1 MPFAA
6 PKPCGHIGCR
16 AMAVP
21 TTGRCAKHQ
30 GEIKQR
36 DRDRGS
42 AAKRGYGHKWRQAR
56 DEFLSAHPLCV
67 DCQRRD
73 VLTASSEVDHIVPH
87 KGDLSL
93 FWRRS
98 NWQALCK
105 PCHSRK
111 TASEDG
117 GFGNARGRG

>member
-1 MPFAA
+1 MPTAA

-16 AMAVP
+16 AMAVAG
-21 TTGRCAKHQ
+21 GRCHKHA

-42 AAKRGYGHKWRQAR
+42 AAKRGYGHKWRIAR
-56 DEFLSAHPLCV
+56 DQYLSANPLCV
-67 DCQRRD
+67 ECKRLDL
-73 VLTASSEVDHIVPH
+73 LTASTEVDHVIPH
-87 KGDLSL
+87 RGDLGL

-117 GFGNARGRG
+117 GFGNAARGRG